1 MTSLA
6 PENEKQR
13 ATLLVTAD
21 DSTGA
26 MEAGAGCADAG
37 LTVDVVP
44 IGVASTVRP
53 SESNCVVID
62 LRSRHA
68 SSDEARRRIMET
80 TTVAHRVHK
89 IDSTLRGNWSAELAA
104 LVDLGRRV
112 VLIPSHPRAGRIC
125 AGGVVYVN
133 GVPVAESEVGNDPRL
148 PVISSRPSEALP
160 SDELAGPEALAA
172 WLKASTSG
180 VAIVDATTLED
191 IDHLAAVAL
200 DTDGVVL
207 AGPASVVGAV
217 ARIWA
222 PIGASV
228 EFPDPLLPGPIVI
241 VCASLHPARRAP
253 IAKVAETTGV
263 EVVTSSEDRGL
274 ASEDIAAEVAER
286 AHLIAARRHAR
297 TVILVGGDTAE
308 AFIGD
313 SVVRIFGSIDAGI
326 SLGDAVVRGTKLRL
340 AGKPGGFGT
349 ANTLVDLVTR

>member
-1 MTSLA
+1 MSS
-6 PENEKQR
+6 QR

-44 IGVASTVRP
+44 FGVATNVLP
-53 SESNCVVID
+53 SECNCVVVD

-104 LVDLGRRV
+104 LVDAGRRV
-112 VLIPSHPRAGRIC
+112 VLIPSHPQAGRVC
-125 AGGVVYVN
+125 SGGVVFVN
-133 GVPVAESEVGNDPRL
+133 GVPVAESELGNDPRL
-148 PVISSRPSEALP
+148 PVRSSRPSETLP
-160 SDELAGPEALAA
+160 GLELAGPDSLTT
-172 WLKASTSG
+172 WLMSSSSG
-180 VAIVDATTLED
+180 VAIVDATTLDD
-191 IDHLAAVAL
+191 IDQLAAIAL
-200 DTDGVVL
+200 HADDVVL
-207 AGPASVVGAV
+207 AGPASVIEAV
-217 ARIWA
+217 ARIRT

-228 EFPDPLLPGPIVI
+228 ELPDPPLPGPIVV
-241 VCASLHPARRAP
+241 VCASLHPVSRAQ
-253 IAKVAETTGV
+253 IATVADTGV
-263 EVVTSSEDRGL
+263 EVVTSSEERGL
-274 ASEDIAAEVAER
+274 PSEDIAIEVAAR
-286 AHLIAARRHAR
+286 AHQIVARVQAR
-297 TVILVGGDTAE
+297 SVILVGGDTAE

-313 SVVRIFGSIDAGI
+313 SVVRIYGSIAAGI
-326 SLGDAVVRGTKLRL
+326 SLGDAEVRGTKLRL

>member
-1 MTSLA
+1 MS
-6 PENEKQR
+6 QR

-44 IGVASTVRP
+44 IGVASSLRSP
-53 SESNCVVID
+53 ECNCVVVD

-68 SSDEARRRIMET
+68 SSDVARQRITGT
-80 TTVAHRVHK
+80 TTVAHRAHK

-104 LVDLGRRV
+104 LVDAGRRV
-112 VLIPSHPRAGRIC
+112 VLIPSHPRAGRTC
-125 AGGVVYVN
+125 AGGVVYVY
-133 GVPVAESEVGNDPRL
+133 GVPVAESELGNDPRL
-148 PVISSRPSEALP
+148 PVISSRPSETLP
-160 SDELAGPEALAA
+160 GIELSGPEALAR
-172 WLKASTSG
+172 WLKTSTTG
-180 VAIVDATTLED
+180 LAIVDATTLEE
-191 IDHLAAVAL
+191 IDHLAAIAL
-200 DTDGVVL
+200 AADGVVL
-207 AGPASVVGAV
+207 AGPASVVEAV

-228 EFPDPLLPGPIVI
+228 ELPDPPLPGPIVV
-241 VCASLHPARRAP
+241 VCASLHPASRAQ
-253 IAKVAETTGV
+253 IAKVVETGV
-263 EVVTSSEDRGL
+263 EVVTSSAERGRP
-274 ASEDIAAEVAER
+274 SEVIAAEVAER
-286 AHLIAARRHAR
+286 AHLIVASHQAR

-313 SVVRIFGSIDAGI
+313 SVVRVFGSIDAGI
-326 SLGDAVVRGTKLRL
+326 SLGDAVVRGTRLRL